1 VFLYAGTLGFK
12 HDPTLLLDLA
22 HWAGRNDALVA
33 VVSEGPVADWLAEH
47 GGGEPGLRLL
57 PYQPHDRLPEVLA
70 SADVLVA
77 VLEPEAGAFSVPS
90 KILTYLCAARPLLVS
105 VPAGNLAARVV
116 ERSGGGVV
124 VRPGDRS
131 AFLAAAGRLLE
142 DEQARAEL
150 AKRGRAYAET
160 EFDIESIAARFEGV
174 LERARSARR

>member
-1 VFLYAGTLGFK
+1 
-12 HDPTLLLDLA
+12 
-22 HWAGRNDALVA
+22 
-33 VVSEGPVADWLAEH
+33 
-47 GGGEPGLRLL
+47 
-57 PYQPHDRLPEVLA
+57 
-70 SADVLVA
+70 

-124 VRPGDRS
+124 VRPGDRP

-142 DEQARAEL
+142 DEQPRAEL